1 MQALQRTRIE
11 WRDSQGRAR
20 EPAGRE
26 FPSRSAL
33 AGVVECLKGV
43 LFPLR
48 LGPSDLRHE
57 SEDFYVART
66 LDSALHTLL
75 DQALLELRYTARKT
89 PPASPDTEQTARALL
104 RSFAAELPAIRRL
117 LDSDA
122 VAAYEGDPAA
132 HSVDEVLL
140 CYPGLLALI
149 HHRLAH
155 RLYTLGLPLLAR
167 IISELAHGQTGID
180 IHPGATI
187 GPRFFIDHGTGVV
200 IGETA
205 VIGQGVRLYQNVTL
219 GAKRFP
225 TEADGTTL
233 KKGLPR
239 QKVVA
244 AVVRLLEAT
253 LIRVGN
259 EEYARQNDSFGLTT
273 MHDRHVRIAGAKLLF
288 CFRGKSGVFHEIT
301 VADRRLARVIARMRD
316 LPGQDLFQYVDHD
329 GERHA
334 IGSADVNDYLRDI
347 TGEDYTAKDFRTWS
361 GTVLAA
367 LALREFEKF
376 DSETQ
381 AKKNIVRAIE
391 SVAENLGNTPS
402 ICRKCYVHP
411 AVLDSY
417 LDGTMLEALRARAAQ
432 ELVADLHALSPE
444 EAAVVALLQQRLQ
457 QVEPKQA
464 A

>member
-1 MQALQRTRIE
+1 MSGFEVNEVVQALQRTRIA

-20 EPAGRE
+20 EPTGRE
-26 FPSRSAL
+26 FPSRNAL

-75 DQALLELRYTARKT
+75 DQALLESRYTARRT
-89 PPASPDTEQTARALL
+89 STASGDTERTTRALL
-104 RSFAAELPAIRRL
+104 RDFAAGLPAIRRL

-140 CYPGLLALI
+140 CYPGLLAMI
-149 HHRLAH
+149 HYRLAH
-155 RLYTLGLPLLAR
+155 SLYTLGLPLLAR

-239 QKVVA
+239 HPTVEDDVV
-244 AVVRLLEAT
+244 V
-253 LIRVGN
+253 
-259 EEYARQNDSFGLTT
+259 Y
-273 MHDRHVRIAGAKLLF
+273 AGATILGRVTIG
-288 CFRGKSGVFHEIT
+288 RG
-301 VADRRLARVIARMRD
+301 AVIGGNVW
-316 LPGQDLFQYVDHD
+316 P
-329 GERHA
+329 
-334 IGSADVNDYLRDI
+334 
-347 TGEDYTAKDFRTWS
+347 T
-361 GTVLAA
+361 
-367 LALREFEKF
+367 
-376 DSETQ
+376 DSVPAGASVTQ
-381 AKKNIVRAIE
+381 AMLQNAPH
-391 SVAENLGNTPS
+391 A
-402 ICRKCYVHP
+402 
-411 AVLDSY
+411 A
-417 LDGTMLEALRARAAQ
+417 GTAAARG
-432 ELVADLHALSPE
+432 
-444 EAAVVALLQQRLQ
+444 
-457 QVEPKQA
+457 
-464 A
+464 